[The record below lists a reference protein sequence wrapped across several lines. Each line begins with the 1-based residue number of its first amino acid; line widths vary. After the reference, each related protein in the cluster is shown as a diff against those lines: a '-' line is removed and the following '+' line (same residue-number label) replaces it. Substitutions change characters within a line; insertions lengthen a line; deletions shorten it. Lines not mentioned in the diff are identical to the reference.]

1 MSIETRQIRKGF
13 HTITPYL
20 YGKLDLIDFVKQAFG
35 AEELFRHKYGDQ
47 GFHLEV
53 RIGDSMVML
62 EADERPPK
70 AATVAS
76 LHVYVSDVDAA
87 YGRAIRAGATSLRE
101 PTDQPYGERI
111 AGVKDSF
118 GNVWWIATP
127 KDSN

>member
-1 MSIETRQIRKGF
+1 MGIQIGQVRKGF

-35 AEELFRHKYGDQ
+35 AEEMSRHKYGEQ
-47 GFHLEV
+47 AFHLEV

-62 EADERPPK
+62 EADERTPK
-70 AATVAS
+70 GATVAS
-76 LHVYVSDVDAA
+76 LHVYASDVDAA
-87 YGRAIRAGATSLRE
+87 YGRAIRAGATPLRE
-101 PTDQPYGERI
+101 PTDQAYGERV